1 MERKQSVVKKDTPL
15 LKDIIETIVKLMID
29 IDAEID
35 LEWMTP
41 KKAIE
46 SDEDNVTFG

>member
-1 MERKQSVVKKDTPL
+1 
-15 LKDIIETIVKLMID
+15 MID
-29 IDAEID
+29 IDEEID

-46 SDEDNVTFG
+46 NDEDNVTFG